1 MVPTGGRGW
10 QAEAQAAVAE
20 MIDSTNDSS
29 NVNGEEG
36 AANEEAPV
44 ADEDTPKSVVVE
56 QITVQEPE
64 EEVEIDGA

>member
-1 MVPTGGRGW
+1 
-10 QAEAQAAVAE
+10 